1 MIIHDSMIESSTG
14 WKMKNKHKEI
24 TLFGDVKVGSEMEKG
39 KPGKRDYMK
48 FVGEGRSNLY
58 GLSSLQAC
66 WRGR

>member
-1 MIIHDSMIESSTG
+1 
-14 WKMKNKHKEI
+14 MKNKHKEI